1 MHTLYVLVQ
10 RCTTCGCTGG

>member
-10 RCTTCGCTGG
+10 RCITCGCTGG